1 MYAVRTNK
9 KNKKEVQIR
18 CTQNYNGLPQLTFS
32 SNLDFLTCGPVLLEV
47 LLNLVEFNSIQFV
60 YTTTTMVLSS
70 YEMNFRFLS
79 PPPTISQLS
88 FHTVRLTFPLSVEKI
103 PARILPKIKPIS
115 LSLFPGVAFLF
126 CKEIYL
132 FFLGNFEKNITP
144 LSVHSKRKSFSLKT
158 SSVQLMNCL
167 YILVFFLQ
175 YTSGSAI
182 SEPKSVAYRQTGNLS
197 GKINYRKRKEMKN
210 LFFSCFRVVWFLL
223 NVTVTCNLYFD
234 MNK

>member
-9 KNKKEVQIR
+9 KNKKEVRIR
-18 CTQNYNGLPQLTFS
+18 CTQNYYGLPQLTFS
-32 SNLDFLTCGPVLLEV
+32 SNLDFLICGPVLLEV

-144 LSVHSKRKSFSLKT
+144 LSVHSKRKSFSLKNKLSPVDELLVHFGIF
-158 SSVQLMNCL
+158 SSIYFWKCNKWTKKRSIQTNWQSFWKDKLQKTERDEKL
-167 YILVFFLQ
+167 IFFL
-175 YTSGSAI
+175 
-182 SEPKSVAYRQTGNLS
+182 
-197 GKINYRKRKEMKN
+197 
-210 LFFSCFRVVWFLL
+210 FSCCLAFAECDR
-223 NVTVTCNLYFD
+223 NL
-234 MNK
+234 